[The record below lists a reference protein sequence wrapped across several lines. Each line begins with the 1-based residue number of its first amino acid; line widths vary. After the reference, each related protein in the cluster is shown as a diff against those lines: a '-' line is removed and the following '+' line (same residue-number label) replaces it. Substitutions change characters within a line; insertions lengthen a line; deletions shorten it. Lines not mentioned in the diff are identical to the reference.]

1 MNEQDV
7 SLGEFIKLLTS
18 RVDND
23 QMHMPFKDEQP
34 WHMLFYRLKK
44 ENWPGKPAFLGDL
57 QFDWVGRYPICQ
69 DLSDY
74 IHALHFTGCMSAS
87 NPSYDEI
94 TLNKELADRWAAET
108 VGGELPGFIARAVE
122 LARTEFAE

>member
-1 MNEQDV
+1 MNEQEV
-7 SLGEFIKLLTS
+7 SLGEFLKLLTS
-18 RVDND
+18 RVDD
-23 QMHMPFKDEQP
+23 DKFRLPLKDEQP

-44 ENWPGKPAFLGDL
+44 EDWPGKPTFFGDL

-94 TLNKELADRWAAET
+94 SLNPELAVRWAKEPLA
-108 VGGELPGFIARAVE
+108 GELPGFLERAVKLARA
-122 LARTEFAE
+122 EFAR